1 MTFGLFFTQ
10 RTMTDDKED
19 PKQNLSKDNSNI
31 QIGTTEQACFVDH
44 VSVKVPPFWKPDPR
58 IWFLQLEAQF
68 RRAKI
73 ANDDTK
79 FDLVVSSIEA
89 EILAQVTDI
98 LITPPASNKYDSI
111 KDRLISIFADSE
123 TQRTQKLLNQIELGD
138 RKPSILLCEMKN
150 LADQKVSENFLKT
163 LWLQRL
169 PMDMRSILSVS
180 TDDLNKLATMA
191 DKIWD
196 LRPPDNYSLATV
208 AQPNISTA
216 TLESLQKQ
224 INDLQIQ
231 VQNLSK
237 RGRSSSRQHF
247 RANANSKSNGRKIPD
262 QRGICYYHSRFGD
275 KAYKCL
281 QPCNMSIQQQRVGP
295 VEQEN

>member
-1 MTFGLFFTQ
+1 MST
-10 RTMTDDKED
+10 DKEI
-19 PKQNLSKDNSNI
+19 PKQSVSTDVLSETES
-31 QIGTTEQACFVDH
+31 TEQACFVGH
-44 VSVKVPPFWKPDPR
+44 VGVKVPPFWKPDPR

-73 ANDDTK
+73 TSDETK

-98 LITPPASNKYDSI
+98 LVTPPPNNKYYAI
-111 KDRLISIFADSE
+111 KDRLISTFADSE
-123 TQRTQKLLNQIELGD
+123 SQRTQKLLTQIELGD
-138 RKPSILLCEMKN
+138 RKPSILLCEMRN

-163 LWLQRL
+163 LFLQRL

-180 TDDLNKLATMA
+180 NDDLNKLATMA

-196 LRPPDNYSLATV
+196 LRSPNNYNLASVSHTNV
-208 AQPNISTA
+208 SMV

-224 INDLQIQ
+224 ITDLRIL
-231 VQNLSK
+231 VENLNK
-237 RGRSSSRQHF
+237 RGRSSARRQHSGKSH
-247 RANANSKSNGRKIPD
+247 SKSDSRKPSD
-262 QRGICYYHSRFGD
+262 QHGICYFHSKFGD

-281 QPCNMSIQQQRVGP
+281 QPCSMSLQLRREGP
-295 VEQEN
+295 DVQEN